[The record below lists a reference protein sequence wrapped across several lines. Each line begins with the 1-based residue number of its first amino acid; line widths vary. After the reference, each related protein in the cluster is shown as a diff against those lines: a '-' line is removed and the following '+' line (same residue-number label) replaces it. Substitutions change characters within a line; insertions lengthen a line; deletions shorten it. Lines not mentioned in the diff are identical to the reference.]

1 MNLPYLLFQA
11 FPQSLNFST
20 YQPVGQS
27 LPFQSKPNQGFQRG
41 RGNNRRPFRGGKGRG
56 NNWNT
61 APSGPRS
68 CLIVLT
74 QEEPKKEALPGPQE
88 SVAKDS
94 TQPAKSKL
102 LLPQDKWASS
112 GLSGISD
119 ENSQSSTPTRPKG
132 KSGFD
137 DSFEI
142 CLRIWLLLQH
152 VLFYWN
158 QLWLIKL
165 KSSKF
170 ISLIWRIF
178 DIEREHLRIHDL
190 NTYWILNQN
199 WYFHHCMFCT

>member
-1 MNLPYLLFQA
+1 MHIYIISVVFDTTAFINLPYLLFQA
-11 FPQSLNFST
+11 IPQSLNFST

-61 APSGPRS
+61 APTGPRS

-88 SVAKDS
+88 TVAKDS

-132 KSGFD
+132 KSGLD
-137 DSFEI
+137 DSFKI
-142 CLRIWLLLQH
+142 CL
-152 VLFYWN
+152 
-158 QLWLIKL
+158 LI
-165 KSSKF
+165 
-170 ISLIWRIF
+170 
-178 DIEREHLRIHDL
+178 
-190 NTYWILNQN
+190 
-199 WYFHHCMFCT
+199 